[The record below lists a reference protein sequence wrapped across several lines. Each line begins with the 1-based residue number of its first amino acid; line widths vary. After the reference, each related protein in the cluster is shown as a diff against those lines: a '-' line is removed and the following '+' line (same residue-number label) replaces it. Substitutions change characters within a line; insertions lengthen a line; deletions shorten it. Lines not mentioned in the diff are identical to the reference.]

1 MANTD
6 NNTVGFKLKQITTE
20 QFAIIKDAFD
30 NTNNEISMSIGVKF
44 GLNIDEK
51 AIASFV
57 KVQFE
62 QNKKTF
68 LISEI
73 ANHFNIDKTAW
84 NSFSIN
90 KDKLTLP
97 RGFASHL
104 VMLTV
109 GTLRGVL
116 HSKTENTE
124 FNQFILPTINVVE
137 LIIDDVEL
145 EIEK

>member
-1 MANTD
+1 MDNTN
-6 NNTVGFKLKQITTE
+6 NNTVGFQLKKITTE
-20 QFAIIKDAFD
+20 QFAVIEDAYD
-30 NTNNEISMSIGVKF
+30 SVNNDIEMSIGIKF
-44 GLNIDEK
+44 GADTEK
-51 AIASFV
+51 KFIVSFV

-62 QNKKTF
+62 QDKKPF
-68 LISEI
+68 LITEV
-73 ANHFNIDKTAW
+73 ANHFDIDKKAW
-84 NSFSIN
+84 GKFIN
-90 KDKLTLP
+90 DNKLIIP
-97 RGFASHL
+97 KGFASHL